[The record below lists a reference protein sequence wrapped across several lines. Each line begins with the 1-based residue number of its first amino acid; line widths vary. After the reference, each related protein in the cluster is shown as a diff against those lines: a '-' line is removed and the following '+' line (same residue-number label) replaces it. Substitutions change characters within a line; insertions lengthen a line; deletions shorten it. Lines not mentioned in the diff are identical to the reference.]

1 MTINYLKYGI
11 VSVLILAIIVMFS
24 VSFVQANPS
33 FFIRQN
39 DGTGTTATTTKLG
52 YLTPGTATTT
62 VYFDAQANGNPFGAE
77 SAILALQLMGS
88 TTPAN
93 AAVATT
99 TFNVAL
105 EYAQAGENCISAPTS
120 CDWYPNFVLATTT
133 QLGWQ
138 TNNGVLVASTSATKE
153 FITVPTPTRYTRA
166 VISVSTS
173 VTSNLNGSVWGEFI
187 AKKEQK

>member
-62 VYFDAQANGNPFGAE
+62 VYFVSQANGNPFGAE

-93 AAVATT
+93 TAV
-99 TFNVAL
+99 
-105 EYAQAGENCISAPTS
+105 
-120 CDWYPNFVLATTT
+120 ATTT